1 MRKADSFI
9 AELDIVAQVNGKIV
23 GNIVYTKAKIL
34 DDSGVNHNVIT
45 FGPISVL
52 PAFQGKG
59 IGSNLIEHTK
69 KKAKELGYKAILI
82 YGDPDYYSRFGFVS
96 AEKYK
101 ICTSDNMYAVALQAI
116 ELYPEALSNI
126 KGRFIEDKIY
136 DIDENAA
143 KEFDQGFPSKDLLW
157 DLPSQK
163 RFQELVKM
171 RIPR

>member
-69 KKAKELGYKAILI
+69 KRQKNLVTKRYLYMAILTI
-82 YGDPDYYSRFGFVS
+82 IRD
-96 AEKYK
+96 
-101 ICTSDNMYAVALQAI
+101 L
-116 ELYPEALSNI
+116 ALSLQKNI
-126 KGRFIEDKIY
+126 KFVHRTICMQLHY
-136 DIDENAA
+136 R
-143 KEFDQGFPSKDLLW
+143 Q
-157 DLPSQK
+157 
-163 RFQELVKM
+163 
-171 RIPR
+171 